1 MYRRILV
8 ALENSG
14 YDRAIL
20 AHVRQLARL
29 CGASV
34 VLIHVAD
41 GFVARNMKQL
51 QLRESEELR
60 KDGDYL
66 DRMAAEL
73 CAEGLQAEG
82 LLAAGDP
89 PAEILAA
96 VAREGCDLI
105 AMAMHGHGFLK
116 DVLYGSVVESVRH
129 RVDVPVLLVR
139 GEPGPSAEQG

>member
-20 AHVRQLARL
+20 AHVRELARM

-41 GFVARNMKQL
+41 GFAARNMEQL
-51 QLRESEELR
+51 RLRESEELR
-60 KDGDYL
+60 QDGEYL
-66 DRMAAEL
+66 DRVAASL
-73 CAEGLQAEG
+73 LAHGLRAEG

-89 PAEILAA
+89 ATEIRAAAE
-96 VAREGCDLI
+96 REHCDLI
-105 AMAMHGHGFLK
+105 AMAMHGHRFLK
-116 DVLYGSVVESVRH
+116 DMLYGSVVETVRH
-129 RVDVPVLLVR
+129 RVSIPVLLVR
-139 GEPGPSAEQG
+139 GEPGPALEP

>member
-20 AHVRQLARL
+20 AHVRQLARM

-96 VAREGCDLI
+96 VEREGCDLI

>member
-1 MYRRILV
+1 MYQRIMV
-8 ALENSG
+8 ALDNSG

-20 AHVRQLARL
+20 AHVRELARM
-29 CGASV
+29 CGASL

-41 GFVARNMKQL
+41 GFVARNIKQL

-60 KDGDYL
+60 RDGAYL
-66 DRMAAEL
+66 DRIAAEL

-89 PAEILAA
+89 PTEILAA

-105 AMAMHGHGFLK
+105 AMAMHGHRFLK
-116 DVLYGSVVESVRH
+116 DMLYGSVVEAVRH
-129 RVDVPVLLVR
+129 RVNVPVLLVR
-139 GEPGPSAEQG
+139 GEPDPQDAQG